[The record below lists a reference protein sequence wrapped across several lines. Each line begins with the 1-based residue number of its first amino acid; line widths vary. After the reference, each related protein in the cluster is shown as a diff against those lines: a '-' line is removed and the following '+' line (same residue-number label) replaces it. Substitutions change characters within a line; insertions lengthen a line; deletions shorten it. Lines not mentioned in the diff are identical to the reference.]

1 MVPMFQLLSITYRNK
16 DGAYVLVAL
25 YNIQEQGWCL
35 YFSSDDEDSQAGMS
49 YGGSDQADKEKFAR
63 YVTFVR
69 LMQHGILTLHPV
81 MLKP

>member
-1 MVPMFQLLSITYRNK
+1 MPMFQLPSITFRNK
-16 DGAYVLVAL
+16 ADANVSVAL

-35 YFSSDDEDSQAGMS
+35 CFSSDDEDSQAGMS

-69 LMQHGILTLHPV
+69 LM
-81 MLKP
+81 